1 MSVLTSEQLT
11 TNFYV
16 WEERGRG
23 WSVWDFPV
31 ELEPPFEPFYHAG
44 PARYPIDDGRRPTA
58 LSSFA
63 ESVRKFFGRPTER
76 AGSEMPEESYGF
88 LSPFPFECEYNI
100 KELAIG
106 MPLTEKVAP
115 EYAEQLLLN
124 LGSCSWPLSF
134 EVIGGRDAISV
145 QLACREPDLVHVKQ
159 QLRAYHP
166 ESSAKEGVNFHGVL
180 GENSKETVIIDCAL
194 DQEFMRPLRLF
205 SSFDPDPSVGVYAVL
220 ESLGAEETGL
230 VQVLFQVS
238 RNAWAPSIMRSVRDS
253 WGDPFFADAPEMLPL
268 AKEKIRRPLFAV
280 VLRVLAQSRTQ
291 ERSWEIAKNLVGS
304 LATLSQ
310 PESNI
315 LIPLTNDGYDEKIH
329 LEDVVLRQSHR
340 SGMLLNSAELT
351 GIVHLPSPSVKS
363 SKLRGQERKTRAL
376 PPIGVGHRLVLGENV
391 HQGVAAKVSLS
402 DEQRLKHVHIIG
414 ATGTGKSTLLIRM
427 ILQDLELG
435 NGCAVLDPHGDLI
448 DAILERVPENRVED
462 VVLFD
467 PADTEHPV
475 GFNILE
481 ARTEVEKNVLAS
493 DLVAIFRRFATSW
506 GDQMTTVLG
515 HAVSAFLESA
525 QPGTLVELRR
535 FLIEKEYRQAF
546 LRNIRDPAISYFWE
560 KEFPLL
566 RGAPLSSILTRLDI
580 LLRPKLVRNVVG
592 QPKGIDCEEIVNGK
606 RILLVKLAQGL
617 IGEENAYLLGSLLIS
632 KIHQV
637 VMGRQAESVDL
648 RTPFFLYLDEF
659 QHFVTPSMGTI
670 LGGARKFSM
679 GLILAHQDLRQLW
692 SDDAKLANSVI
703 TNPGTRIC
711 FRLGDFDAEKLKDG
725 FAHFDASDLQN
736 LGVGQA
742 ITRIERKDYDFSLD
756 TFPLPKTDPLRSRSV
771 RENVVALSREKY
783 GRPATAT
790 EVAPER
796 EQEEPVVTPPSV
808 PIEVRKIEAQ
818 AVTGDSGRK
827 PVEFPEVL
835 TPTEERE
842 KREHTY
848 LQTLIKR
855 TAESWGYKAVIEE
868 LTPDG
873 LGRVDVG
880 VERND
885 ERLAF
890 EISVTTSAAH
900 ELQNIRKCLSAGY
913 ASVIVC
919 SSEKKKL
926 KAIRKVVKEGLVPAD
941 QEKVQFVA
949 PADITSFFEARADK
963 GVVREERIR
972 GYRVKTE
979 YKAVS
984 EKEQRKKR
992 EAIEQTVAKSMRRLK
1007 EKP

>member
-1 MSVLTSEQLT
+1 MGILTSEQLT

-23 WSVWDFPV
+23 WDVWDFPV
-31 ELEPPFEPFYHAG
+31 ELEPPFEPFYHSFRREHVA
-44 PARYPIDDGRRPTA
+44 DDGRKPTA

-63 ESVRKFFGRPTER
+63 DSIGRLFGKPAEGDGETV
-76 AGSEMPEESYGF
+76 PEESYGL
-88 LSPFPFECEYNI
+88 LSPFPFECEFES
-100 KELAIG
+100 KELSLGLPI
-106 MPLTEKVAP
+106 TEKVTP
-115 EYAEQLLLN
+115 EYAEELLLN

-134 EVIGGRDAISV
+134 EVVGSKDSISV
-145 QLACREPDLVHVKQ
+145 QLACREPDLVQVKQ
-159 QLRAYHP
+159 QLRAYYP
-166 ESSAKEGVNFHGVL
+166 ELTAKEGMSLHSIL
-180 GENSKETVIIDCAL
+180 REDSKETVVIDCAF
-194 DQEFMRPLRLF
+194 DQEFMRPLRMF
-205 SSFDPDPSVGVYAVL
+205 GSFDPDPSIGIYAVL

-230 VQVLFQVS
+230 VQALFQVS

-268 AKEKIRRPLFAV
+268 TREKIRRPLFAV

-315 LIPLTNDGYDEKIH
+315 LIPLTNDGYDDKIH
-329 LEDVVLRQSHR
+329 LEDVILRQSHR

-363 SKLRGQERKTRAL
+363 PKLRGQERKTRAV
-376 PPIGVGHRLVLGENV
+376 PPIGVGHRFVLGENV
-391 HQGVAAKVSLS
+391 YQGVATQVSLS
-402 DEQRLKHVHIIG
+402 NEQRFKHVHIIG
-414 ATGTGKSTLLIRM
+414 ATGTGKSTLLIQM

-448 DAILERVPENRVED
+448 DTILERVPEKRTED

-467 PADTEHPV
+467 PADTENPA

-493 DLVAIFRRFATSW
+493 DLVAIFQRFATSW

-535 FLIEKEYRQAF
+535 FLIEKEFRLAF
-546 LRNIRDPAISYFWE
+546 LRSVRDPAISYFWE

-592 QPKGIDCEEIVNGK
+592 QSKGIDCEEIVNGK

-679 GLILAHQDLRQLW
+679 GLVLAHQDLRQLW

-711 FRLGDFDAEKLKDG
+711 FRLGDFDAEKMKDG

-756 TFPLPKTDPLRSRSV
+756 TFPLPKTDPLKSQSV
-771 RENVVALSREKY
+771 RERVAALSRRKY
-783 GRPATAT
+783 GQPTAKAET
-790 EVAPER
+790 APDFEVEK
-796 EQEEPVVTPPSV
+796 PVVLPQSV
-808 PIEVRKIEAQ
+808 PIEVRKAEAQ
-818 AVTGDSGRK
+818 AVTGDSGKK

-835 TPTEERE
+835 SPTEESE

-868 LTPDG
+868 PTPDG

-880 VERND
+880 LKRN
-885 ERLAF
+885 EEKLAV

-900 ELQNIRKCLSAGY
+900 ELQNIEKCLVSGY
-913 ASVIVC
+913 AEVIVC

-926 KAIRKVVKEGLVPAD
+926 KAIGKVVQEGLNPAD

-949 PADITSFFEARADK
+949 PADIPSFFEARADK

-984 EKEQRKKR
+984 ATEQKKKR
-992 EAIEQTVAKSMRRLK
+992 EVMERTVAQSLRRLK
-1007 EKP
+1007 GK